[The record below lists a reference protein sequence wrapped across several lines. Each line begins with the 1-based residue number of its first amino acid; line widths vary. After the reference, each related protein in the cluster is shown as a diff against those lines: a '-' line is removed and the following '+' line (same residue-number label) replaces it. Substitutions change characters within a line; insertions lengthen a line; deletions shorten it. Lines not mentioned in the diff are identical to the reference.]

1 MNQVNPAAGA
11 GAARG
16 TAGRV
21 RLVNPRG
28 QLDAVRASLASR
40 LVCLDGRRIGFIDNI
55 KPNAGLF
62 LDHVERM
69 MVADH
74 PGISTV
80 RVRKNFTSS
89 RLIADQ
95 LEGRADAVVNAWGD

>member
-1 MNQVNPAAGA
+1 
-11 GAARG
+11 
-16 TAGRV
+16 
-21 RLVNPRG
+21 
-28 QLDAVRASLASR
+28 
-40 LVCLDGRRIGFIDNI
+40 
-55 KPNAGLF
+55 
-62 LDHVERM
+62 

>member
-1 MNQVNPAAGA
+1 MAQTGPQAVPPA
-11 GAARG
+11 
-16 TAGRV
+16 AGRV
-21 RLVNPRG
+21 RIVNPRG
-28 QLDAVRASLASR
+28 RLDAVRASLAPR
-40 LVCLDGRRIGFIDNI
+40 LAGLDGRTIGFIDNI

-69 MVADH
+69 MKDSH
-74 PGISTV
+74 PGIATV